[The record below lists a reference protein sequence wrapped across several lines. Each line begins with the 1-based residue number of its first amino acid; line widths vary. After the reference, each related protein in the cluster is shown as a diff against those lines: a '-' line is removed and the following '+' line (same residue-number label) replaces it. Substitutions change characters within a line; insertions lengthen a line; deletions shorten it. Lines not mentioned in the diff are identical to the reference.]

1 MNVYILYLL
10 GRNTNTQIYIYIYI
24 LCEYVCIVYV
34 IRITQFILNW
44 IHTYA
49 SVIGEFILWKNV
61 VH

>member
-1 MNVYILYLL
+1 MYTFFTYWV
-10 GRNTNTQIYIYIYI
+10 GTQTHKYIYIYIYI

-34 IRITQFILNW
+34 IRIIQFILNW

-49 SVIGEFILWKNV
+49 RVIGEFILWKNV